1 MVGTWTTVE
10 LEKAIEKG
18 YKILDIYEIKHWKET
33 TTDLFGAYIDKF
45 LKLKTESSGP
55 PDGDIDTFIKD
66 FEFHE
71 GIKLDKRNIKYNPVD
86 KVSIQA
92 DLAFIPKDKSVNKG
106 YAVILTAVNVNT
118 NKAYAIALKS
128 KTVRDKNNKRS
139 EDVEGIVP
147 AMRRL
152 IKETKMDTLSTD
164 LGSEFTNKPVQAL
177 LKEKGIKHYT
187 SQKEDHTR
195 QGKIKRFNKTLK
207 RRFNINEASTGRN
220 NWVDY
225 LDSIV
230 ENYNETVNQGN
241 INDTPPDDMNKNRVI
256 RSVLLKRNQTAKLLQ
271 KLDIKPGDRVRLRV
285 TKKTFD
291 KESQT
296 WSTQVYKV
304 RSRKGLSFV
313 IEDADG
319 DTLSRQYKPRE
330 LKEVQGPVSKPSK
343 ETRGTKTD
351 SENKQAAKSERAL
364 KKEGIEGNTASKT
377 SRNYDNYE
385 VNVFISDKKSPNY
398 QKTLKGYL
406 KLNRSRKSKRK
417 YQLIFYDK
425 SEEDEF
431 VDIPDP
437 EIKLLKKRKS

>member
-1 MVGTWTTVE
+1 MTSKPISESRLQE
-10 LEKAIEKG
+10 LYLDPKIGMSGANAFTKKLKAQG
-18 YKILDIYEIKHWKET
+18 YKVTESQVKAAIS
-33 TTDLFGAYIDKF
+33 
-45 LKLKTESSGP
+45 KTETSQILSQPKRVSRKDYYPIYGP
-55 PDGDIDTFIKD
+55 VGK
-66 FEFHE
+66 
-71 GIKLDKRNIKYNPVD
+71 N
-86 KVSIQA
+86 SIQA
-92 DLAFIPKDKSVNKG
+92 DLAFLPRQKSVNKG
-106 YAVILTAVNVNT
+106 FAVILTAVNINT
-118 NKAYAIALKS
+118 NKAYAIPLKS
-128 KTVRDKNNKRS
+128 KTVKDKNDKRK
-139 EDVEGIVP
+139 EDVEGIVN

-152 IKETKMDTLSTD
+152 VTETKMKTLTTD
-164 LGSEFTNKPVQAL
+164 LGSEFTNKPVQEL
-177 LKEKGIKHYT
+177 LKQKGIKHYT
-187 SQKEDHTR
+187 SQAEDHSR
-195 QGKIKRFNKTLK
+195 QGKIERFNRTLK
-207 RRFNINEASTGRN
+207 SKLERVFASTGKS

-225 LDSIV
+225 LDNIV
-230 ENYNETVNQGN
+230 DNYNETTNQGN

-256 RSVLLKRNQTAKLLQ
+256 RSVLLKRNETAKLLQ

-313 IEDADG
+313 IEDGDG

-377 SRNYDNYE
+377 PRNYDDYE
-385 VNVFISDKKSPNY
+385 VNVFISDKKSSNY